1 MLRTAIRSGGEV
13 FAVPGEVPP
22 GPKPKPDQPVGVP
35 ETPNVA
41 DLVSAFG
48 KQDVKVELD
57 TLTAFA
63 SKIEALLQT
72 MEGSAAAPD
81 KLQAQKLTGKA
92 LISGAYSEH
101 VVEAVAL
108 TTAYDKVHTQLVKLH
123 SDFTSQIEA
132 MKTAVA
138 KTAGIYAGNE
148 EATAA
153 THQAVAASYGPVTP
167 STEVNRPA
175 PKTGQGF

>member
-1 MLRTAIRSGGEV
+1 MPEMPS
-13 FAVPGEVPP
+13 VP
-22 GPKPKPDQPVGVP
+22 
-35 ETPNVA
+35 

-63 SKIEALLQT
+63 NKMEALLQA
-72 MEGSAAAPD
+72 MEGSAAAPG
-81 KLQAQKLTGKA
+81 KLQEQKLAGKA

-123 SDFTSQIEA
+123 KDFASQIEA
-132 MKTAVA
+132 MKLAVA
-138 KTAGIYAGNE
+138 KTAGSYASNE
-148 EATAA
+148 QATADA
-153 THQAVAASYGPVTP
+153 HKAVHANLGVAGTPPPGTSGAASKSIEGL
-167 STEVNRPA
+167 
-175 PKTGQGF
+175 

>member
-1 MLRTAIRSGGEV
+1 M
-13 FAVPGEVPP
+13 
-22 GPKPKPDQPVGVP
+22 GVP

-63 SKIEALLQT
+63 NKIEALLQT

-81 KLQAQKLTGKA
+81 KLQAQKLTGKV

-101 VVEAVAL
+101 VVEATAL
-108 TTAYDKVHTQLVKLH
+108 MGAYDKVHTQLVKLH
-123 SDFTSQIEA
+123 KDFASQIEA
-132 MKTAVA
+132 MKLAVA
-138 KTAGIYAGNE
+138 KTAGSYAGNE
-148 EATAA
+148 QATVDAHKTVHA
-153 THQAVAASYGPVTP
+153 NLGGAGGAASKSIEGL
-167 STEVNRPA
+167 
-175 PKTGQGF
+175 